1 MFKSYFLWNLSILA
15 ELRRL
20 EGPPSGAPYSWLSW
34 LTVLL
39 VARTHD
45 DDDDDDGGVAQDG
58 CHTPNN
64 RLTETCSLGLPCTSL
79 ILDIHVIINGHL
91 SKQGIR
97 WPVLRVHIAGSSLQ
111 LIEVKCCFEVDRWP
125 SAGFSIGSRTHVWL
139 ICWKRA
145 ELFGSQLM
153 LTQD

>member
-45 DDDDDDGGVAQDG
+45 DDDDDDDDGGVAQDG

-64 RLTETCSLGLPCTSL
+64 RLTETCNPGLLCTSL
-79 ILDIHVIINGHL
+79 ILDIHVMINWHL
-91 SKQGIR
+91 SKQSVS
-97 WPVLRVHIAGSSLQ
+97 WPVSRDHIASSSLQ
-111 LIEVKCCFEVDRWP
+111 LIEAEWLIADQVLV
-125 SAGFSIGSRTHVWL
+125 FSVGSRAHVWL
-139 ICWKRA
+139 TCWKQGKIVREA
-145 ELFGSQLM
+145 G
-153 LTQD
+153 